1 MTQQMAMDLG
11 QSALM
16 MAIMLAAPMLVA
28 ALVVGVA
35 ISIFQ
40 AATQINEMTLSFVPK
55 VLAVFAAAALAGP
68 WLLSSMLEYT
78 TRLFQ
83 MLPSLAR

>member
-11 QSALM
+11 QGALM